1 MLFMARRTAPLTT
14 HCPPLTDHC
23 LLLTTYCLLTT
34 DTASHACS
42 LAPALP
48 AASQRNCKSLMFR
61 KHRWVGAK
69 RRAAPDG
76 ALIDLLGT
84 DAHRRGGLCQVR
96 GVEAGHGR
104 AVTRIAPTSDSKRCD
119 ERAPTCLPIILRR
132 RFQAVFFNK
141 DSSELQRPRKSLCL
155 LRNWFAPNAAY
166 SSVSPGL
173 IVVEYITTG
182 TD

>member
-76 ALIDLLGT
+76 ALIDILGT

-104 AVTRIAPTSDSKRCD
+104 AVTRIA
-119 ERAPTCLPIILRR
+119 RR
-132 RFQAVFFNK
+132 QTASGVMSGRPHACRSFYAGDFRR
-141 DSSELQRPRKSLCL
+141 SSLTKIQ
-155 LRNWFAPNAAY
+155 
-166 SSVSPGL
+166 VSCKGR
-173 IVVEYITTG
+173 G
-182 TD
+182 SHCAC